1 MLESEFVKGLEEIFG
16 KGSPYS
22 DFSIQLENYSPKEG
36 RVTIRISRM
45 YDYVDVQ
52 FDELVKLSDFAQTRK
67 INLGNKTSY
76 SGCGTCDYG
85 SSYEVPIHLEEF
97 WIPLEK
103 SSKQKKR
110 QRHGKKI

>member
-1 MLESEFVKGLEEIFG
+1 MLESEFVKELKEIFG
-16 KGSPYS
+16 KGSPYG
-22 DFSIQLENYSPKEG
+22 DFSIKLENYSPKEG
-36 RVTIRISRM
+36 KVTIRISQM

-52 FDELVKLSDFAQTRK
+52 FDQLVKLSEFAQTRK

-103 SSKQKKR
+103 EPRKQKKR
-110 QRHGKKI
+110 